1 MTAGYIAAGRMTA
14 RYLTVMLDVAAK
26 HLTVMLVMTAR
37 YVAVMPDPLTHPPPS
52 PRACPGAAS
61 FMELVL
67 LSPLYLSCFC
77 PSLPPRPPLALWCL
91 AAKRKQTAPQVT
103 TRYLTVILEE
113 AARYLVVLCRSPL
126 FPSPCPPAFGQTQI
140 DIWDMAARYLAVTFE
155 AAARYLAATSYS
167 PLETRDIPPPPTPHH
182 AYVGRGLK
190 QRGDC
195 RSENRRQPKLQS
207 VPTCPWISILSC
219 GSCTTMNGSRPRR

>member
-1 MTAGYIAAGRMTA
+1 MVMSGMTASYIAGMLDMTAGYIVAGGMTP
-14 RYLTVMLDVAAK
+14 RYLTVMFDVAAK
-26 HLTVMLVMTAR
+26 YLAVVLVMTAR
-37 YVAVMPDPLTHPPPS
+37 YVTVMSGPLTHPPPS
-52 PRACPGAAS
+52 PQACPGAAS
-61 FMELVL
+61 IMEVAP
-67 LSPLYLSCFC
+67 LSPCNYLSCFC
-77 PSLPPRPPLALWCL
+77 PSLPSRPHLALWCL

-103 TRYLTVILEE
+103 TRYLAVILEE

-207 VPTCPWISILSC
+207 VPTCP
-219 GSCTTMNGSRPRR
+219 